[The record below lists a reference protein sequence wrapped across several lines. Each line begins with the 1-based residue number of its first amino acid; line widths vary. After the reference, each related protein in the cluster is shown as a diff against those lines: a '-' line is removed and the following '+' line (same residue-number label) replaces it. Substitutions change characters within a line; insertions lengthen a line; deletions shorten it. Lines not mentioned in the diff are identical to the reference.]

1 MLTLTPFRTIKR
13 TTNLYE
19 DVVAEVKEA
28 ILSGKYQPGETL
40 PSEAELTRQLG
51 VSRPVIRE
59 ALRHLQSRGFLE
71 IRRGT
76 KGGAFVCDLQ
86 KLTFVADIADLI
98 RFRKISVDHLA
109 QVRMYI
115 EPEVCRLAAVNATN
129 QDLIRMRTLLKG
141 YKTIK
146 NRTKLDLMYSEFHRL
161 VGRACG
167 NPIFS
172 LIMESI
178 LDFTDGF
185 IKTIK
190 PVSKIIH
197 RDDDHDDILK
207 ALEARDAEAAA
218 EVACRHAAHILGEMK
233 KLEEVYIELLN
244 TGGAQASLE

>member
-1 MLTLTPFRTIKR
+1 MAVTPFRMIKR

-28 ILSGKYQPGETL
+28 ILSGRYQAGETL

-86 KLTFVADIADLI
+86 KMSFVSDIADLI
-98 RFRKISVDHLA
+98 RFGKVGVDHLA
-109 QVRMYI
+109 HARLFI
-115 EPEVCRLAAVNATN
+115 EPEVCRLAAVKASD
-129 QDLIRMRTLLKG
+129 QDFARMRALLKS
-141 YKTIK
+141 YKTVK
-146 NRTKLDLMYSEFHRL
+146 NEAKLDLMYSEFHRL

-167 NPIFS
+167 NPIYS

-218 EVACRHAAHILGEMK
+218 EVASRHAAYILGEMK

-244 TGGAQASLE
+244 TGGAEVATQ

>member
-1 MLTLTPFRTIKR
+1 MSDFKKIKR

-19 DVVAEVKEA
+19 DVVVEIKEA
-28 ILSGKYQPGETL
+28 ILSGKYQVGDAL

-86 KLTFVADIADLI
+86 KLTFVADFVDLI
-98 RFRKISVDHLA
+98 RFRKVRVDHLA
-109 QVRMYI
+109 QARLFM
-115 EPEVCRLAAVNATN
+115 EPEVCRLAAVHATQ
-129 QDLIRMRTLLKG
+129 QDILKMKTLLKG
-141 YKTIK
+141 YKIKK
-146 NRTKLDLMYSEFHRL
+146 NRSKLDLMYSEFHRL

-167 NPIFS
+167 NPLYAI
-172 LIMESI
+172 IMENI
-178 LDFTDGF
+178 MDFTDGF

-197 RDDDHDDILK
+197 RDDDHDEILM
-207 ALEARDAEAAA
+207 AIEAHDADMAAQ
-218 EVACRHAAHILGEMK
+218 VATRHASHILGEMK
-233 KLEEVYIELLN
+233 KLEEIFIELVN
-244 TGGAQASLE
+244 NGRGGE

>member
-1 MLTLTPFRTIKR
+1 MTEFRTIKR

-19 DVVAEVKEA
+19 DVVVEVKEA
-28 ILSGKYQPGETL
+28 ILSGKYCPGDAL

-76 KGGAFVCDLQ
+76 KGGAFVCDIQ
-86 KLTFVADIADLI
+86 KLTFVADFADLI
-98 RFRKISVDHLA
+98 RFRKVSVDHLA
-109 QVRMYI
+109 HARMLI
-115 EPEVCRLAAVNATN
+115 EPEVCRLAAVNATK
-129 QDLIRMRTLLKG
+129 QDLLKMRTLLKG
-141 YKTIK
+141 YKAVK
-146 NRTKLDLMYSEFHRL
+146 KRSKLDLMYIEFHRL

-167 NPIFS
+167 NPIYAI
-172 LIMESI
+172 IMESI

-197 RDDDHDDILK
+197 HDDDHDEILS
-207 ALEARDAEAAA
+207 ALEARDAELAAQ
-218 EVACRHAAHILGEMK
+218 VAARHAAHILGEMK
-233 KLEEVYIELLN
+233 KLEEIYIELLN
-244 TGGAQASLE
+244 TSRSKAS